1 MSSHAFQTKRQ
12 SESESLCREEA
23 VVGFSQKQRTG
34 FLEALKTRLDKS
46 GWELIEYKDKGFAGS
61 FAKFRRFR
69 KPTRREALADS
80 LRATRSWIAIATLL
94 WASIGLTTLVPNMVF
109 VMWIPICVLGWIGHR
124 KFSKLISIYGL
135 RAKVAESAI
144 AFAIALSSAH
154 AALSLRTHI
163 GNEQEASR
171 AQANQIYETN
181 SRKQLE
187 TAKQLASSLKNLLR
201 NNNIDESVIIEVGV
215 DPQTRRILI
224 QVSNAWL
231 SWPEYQQKQ
240 IKKTIKLLIEQLTN
254 GTGHPFQIIDYLGTP
269 V

>member
-1 MSSHAFQTKRQ
+1 MTAHAFQKKEQ
-12 SESESLCREEA
+12 PENDPICREEA
-23 VVGFSQKQRTG
+23 VLGFSKKQRVS
-34 FLEALKTRLDKS
+34 FLEALKTRLDKY
-46 GWELIEYKDKGFAGS
+46 GWELIEYTDKGFAGS
-61 FAKFRRFR
+61 FATFRRFR
-69 KPTRREALADS
+69 NATRLEALSQS
-80 LRATRSWIAIATLL
+80 LLAARSWIAIATLL
-94 WASIGLTTLVPNMVF
+94 WASIALTILVLNTVF
-109 VMWIPICVLGWIGHR
+109 TMWIPICVLGWIGHR

-135 RAKVAESAI
+135 RAKVAESTI
-144 AFAIALSSAH
+144 AFAIALSSAY

-163 GNEQEASR
+163 ANEQEASR

-187 TAKQLASSLKNLLR
+187 TANQLATSLKNLLR
-201 NNNIDESVIIEVGV
+201 NNIDESVIIEVGV

-224 QVSNAWL
+224 QVSNVWL